1 MKPKEFHIWNFPE
14 DKIRILFKNPNK
26 FVQIAI
32 SHFGNRKKLGVFL
45 KIQSTEIYNW
55 TKYNIY
61 IPLKYV
67 KLMVKEI
74 GLNWIDVERNI
85 SSYKGV
91 NTSAPIFNPK
101 LPIKE
106 SPEIFSVITHIIC
119 DGSINKNGIPIYTNS
134 SKELIDNLDYTL
146 KKIFGDFKSG
156 LYFGSGTNRNCYQ
169 YTFPKLMTELLEHF
183 YQINLYKK
191 KEIPKVIFESPNKFS
206 TAVIRA
212 FADDEGTVD
221 LNWRIGFSSKDR
233 ELLLDLI
240 RLFKEKLRF
249 EHLTDIMEKDEK
261 YYCFYVNPMEI
272 ERYQKEIGFSH
283 PDKRIKLSNIVEY
296 RKGSH
301 GRRASGETREKLLK
315 LLNDKVLSTYDLIK
329 VLKINKS
336 NINMQMKKLI
346 TQGIIVQHHKIG
358 QTVFWTR
365 RY

>member
-14 DKIRILFKNPNK
+14 DKIRILFRNHNEFIQK
-26 FVQIAI
+26 AI
-32 SHFGNRKKLGVFL
+32 SHFGNLKKLGAFL
-45 KIQSTEIYNW
+45 KIPSTEIYNW
-55 TKYNIY
+55 TKYKLY

-67 KLMVKEI
+67 KLIAKEL
-74 GLNWIDVERNI
+74 GLNWIDVEKNI

-91 NTSAPIFNPK
+91 NTSTPIFNPK

-106 SPEIFSVITHIIC
+106 SPEIFSAITHIIC

-134 SKELIDNLDYTL
+134 SKKLIDNLDYTL

-169 YTFPKLMTELLEHF
+169 YTFPKLMTGLLEHF

-191 KEIPKVIFESPNKFS
+191 KEIPKVIFEFPNEFS

-221 LNWRIGFSSKDR
+221 LNWRVGFNSKDK
-233 ELLLDLI
+233 ELLLTLV
-240 RLFKEKLRF
+240 RLFKENLKF
-249 EHLTDIMEKDEK
+249 KHLTDIMEKDEK
-261 YYCFYVNPMEI
+261 YYCFYVKSMEI
-272 ERYQKEIGFSH
+272 GRYQKEIGFSH
-283 PDKRIKLSNIVEY
+283 PDKKAKLSNIVEY
-296 RKGSH
+296 QKGSH

-315 LLNDKVLSTYDLIK
+315 LLNDKVLSTYDIMK
-329 VLKINKS
+329 ELKMNKS
-336 NINMQMKKLI
+336 NINIQMKKL
-346 TQGIIVQHHKIG
+346 QNEHLIVQHRKTG

-365 RY
+365 RE